1 MRSVIE
7 EAIERAVT
15 EKEIIKDHRYT
26 SVDEELER
34 VLRESRAKIKVIGT
48 GGAGS
53 NAIDRLMETGVI
65 GVEAIAV
72 NTDAQ
77 YLLHTRADKKILI
90 GKEVT
95 RGLGAGNDPKV
106 GEESARED
114 ERVIKD
120 VLEGSDM
127 VFVTCGLGGGTGTG
141 SAPVISEIAKKLGA
155 LTVAVV
161 TLPFTVE
168 GLRRQRNAEKGL
180 EKLRKVTDTVIVIP
194 NDKLLDIAPGLPINA
209 AFKVSDDILIRA
221 VGGIAELITKPGL
234 VNVDFADVRS
244 VMKEGDVAMIGIGES
259 DTENRAKEAIT
270 EALSSPLIDVDVT
283 GAKGALIN
291 ITGSSN
297 MKLEEAEKIVEH
309 VTNELEPDA
318 QIIWGAMINEDVK
331 NGLRVMVVLSGVKSP
346 YIFGRKETEMLIESE
361 TPVRG
366 IDLGIEYI

>member
-77 YLLHTRADKKILI
+77 DLLHTRADKKILI

-259 DTENRAKEAIT
+259 DTENRAIT